1 MIEVRVLRVRYGD
14 GFRNAMAYPKGV
26 SAEEIEAKDFLGVRT
41 ISVLLSQ
48 MRSAILIMKNFS

>member
-1 MIEVRVLRVRYGD
+1 MLRVRYGD